1 MSAQRPMSR
10 RQQKLR
16 LYKLALARSDFAV
29 CRKACGVLLENVQGF
44 DHPLYF
50 HLYSSAVIAYA
61 KPFVQSK
68 SGPLPSQ
75 WKKFEHS
82 WMLGIHDDAIR
93 ARHEVI
99 AHNDDQVRKIWIVP
113 PGAASPEIIEG
124 PISGLSFK
132 IETYYV
138 PGGFFSALFQLCDYQ
153 IYRLNSA
160 IEEDLESLYGGRE
173 IPAEEFLLTFDDEL

>member
-1 MSAQRPMSR
+1 MG
-10 RQQKLR
+10 KHV
-16 LYKLALARSDFAV
+16 K
-29 CRKACGVLLENVQGF
+29 GF
-44 DHPLYF
+44 GHPLYF
-50 HLYSSAVIAYA
+50 HLYSSAVVAYA

-82 WMLGIHDDAIR
+82 WMLKIHDDAIR
-93 ARHEVI
+93 ARHEVV

-113 PGAASPEIIEG
+113 PGAASPEIVEG

-138 PGGFFSALFQLCDYQ
+138 PGGFFSALAQVCDYQ
-153 IYRLNSA
+153 IYRLNAA
-160 IEEDLESLYGGRE
+160 IDEDVAGLYADRD
-173 IPAEEFLLTFDDEL
+173 IPAQEFLLTIDDEF